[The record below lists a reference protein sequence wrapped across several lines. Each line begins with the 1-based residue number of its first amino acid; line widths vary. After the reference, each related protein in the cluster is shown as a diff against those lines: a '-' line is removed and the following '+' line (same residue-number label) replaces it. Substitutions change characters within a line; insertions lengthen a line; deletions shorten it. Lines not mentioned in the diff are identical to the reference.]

1 MTEVIIEEL
10 QRWLTP
16 QTGIQ
21 SVLTLQPEW
30 DNPLMP
36 IISTPLFNQKV
47 EATFN
52 QQHWKEQ
59 GESYLYTAPFPFSS
73 CFFFPLFF
81 FFFFFFP
88 TQIYQLKYNHTAW
101 SLLDCFAKGHSCLHN
116 GTSWSWEVM

>member
-81 FFFFFFP
+81 FFFVFP
-88 TQIYQLKYNHTAW
+88 HSNLPAEIQPH
-101 SLLDCFAKGHSCLHN
+101 SLEPIGLLCQGTLLFA
-116 GTSWSWEVM
+116 